1 MTNWWQHFNDL
12 GFGYLSKGSR
22 KLFIFIMTNRRFL
35 SFRWKSNIFSS
46 AFHVVARE
54 QLKRCCKVNCCGN
67 RILNNKS
74 KFSHNSNT
82 FLSGQPPA
90 AKRLYIMERSFSRPV
105 TVTFNW
111 YLIAFQWLHLSA
123 TLIYGYPAPTAVNL
137 AEESIQPIVADG
149 EVWIMF
155 EWWSKVNYSS
165 CNSVGSGDLVNF
177 LSVGSGYKS
186 R

>member
-1 MTNWWQHFNDL
+1 MNGFVNFHLIFQFEFQCMTNWWQHFNDL

-46 AFHVVARE
+46 EFHVVARE

-82 FLSGQPPA
+82 FLSDQPPA
-90 AKRLYIMERSFSRPV
+90 AKRLHYGKVVFKTGDRYFQLIFDCFPMASSISHFDLWVSRTDCSKFGRRKHSTNCCWWRS
-105 TVTFNW
+105 
-111 YLIAFQWLHLSA
+111 
-123 TLIYGYPAPTAVNL
+123 
-137 AEESIQPIVADG
+137 
-149 EVWIMF
+149 
-155 EWWSKVNYSS
+155 VNY
-165 CNSVGSGDLVNF
+165 VWMV
-177 LSVGSGYKS
+177 V
-186 R
+186 